1 MGSSEIHKKLRPL
14 ISAVQRSGLVVG
26 WCSDPMHGN
35 TVKASSG
42 FKTRKMDDIM
52 MEVKGFF
59 EVHNEMNTIPGGV
72 HFEMT
77 GQNVTECVGGVYEV
91 NESNLADRYHTHC
104 DPRLNAT
111 QSLELAFLVAD
122 LLTENRNNQKKQIAA
137 VS

>member
-1 MGSSEIHKKLRPL
+1 ML
-14 ISAVQRSGLVVG
+14 
-26 WCSDPMHGN
+26 
-35 TVKASSG
+35 
-42 FKTRKMDDIM
+42 
-52 MEVKGFF
+52 EVKGFF

-122 LLTENRNNQKKQIAA
+122 LLTENRKNQKKQIAA

>member
-1 MGSSEIHKKLRPL
+1 MI
-14 ISAVQRSGLVVG
+14 VG

-52 MEVKGFF
+52 TEVKGFF
-59 EVHNEMNTIPGGV
+59 EIHNEMNTIPGGV

-77 GQNVTECVGGVYEV
+77 GQNVTECVGGVY
-91 NESNLADRYHTHC
+91 DRYHTHC

-122 LLTENRNNQKKQIAA
+122 LLTENRNNLKKQIVA